1 MEQTTDDGDT
11 PVRWSAFTV
20 LAVGMALLGLAVGAV
35 FPSFAELLGVPARYT
50 GAPTFRAA
58 CLAAG
63 LVLGCANWLLVRQ
76 VIGSRLRV
84 LAGRLSDIAATVGN
98 PVASAQGPSRP
109 AADLA
114 LPVGSRDDLGIT
126 AAAFNALLA
135 ALDLERR
142 FRSAVHASNDVM
154 ALLTPTGEISFL
166 SDSVADVLGWTR
178 EELLG
183 RHVGGLLHA
192 EDADLF
198 TDSGAPIA
206 PDGQPLSQ
214 VFVVRARH
222 RDGSWRHLEVSS
234 SDRRGDPVI
243 GGLLITARDV
253 TDRLELQQRLAF
265 QATHDALTGLPN
277 RAALLARGAE
287 LLTGPARLAVLLMD
301 LDRFKEVNDTLGHSY
316 GDRLLAQV
324 GPRLRPLVRDVDLVA
339 RLGGDEFA
347 VLLPGVTATEAC
359 AAAARLQAAL
369 GTPFLVD
376 GLALDVDVS
385 IGVAVAGAE
394 SLEIGALLRQAD
406 IAMYTAKERQ
416 SGVQLYD
423 PSADDHDR
431 SRLLLLSELRLG
443 LAESQLVVHYQPQL
457 SLDSG
462 RVTGVEALVRWQHP
476 VRGLLGP
483 VEFLPAVE
491 RTALIEPLTDAVL
504 DAVLAQLR
512 EWCAEGIAVPVSVNL
527 SARSLIRADLPD
539 RVLSRLRTHG
549 VPAAMLR
556 LEVTESALLTEPER
570 AREVLGRLHAAGVAI
585 SIDDFGT
592 GFSAMSHLKHLPV
605 SEIKVDR
612 SYVAE
617 MTSSTEDAAVVRSV
631 IDLGHELG
639 MTVVAEGVEDTLTA
653 EALASL
659 RCDVVQGHLFS
670 VPRTAVDVTDWLRS
684 AARSPADRS

>member
-1 MEQTTDDGDT
+1 
-11 PVRWSAFTV
+11 
-20 LAVGMALLGLAVGAV
+20 MALLGLAVGAV
-35 FPSFAELLGVPARYT
+35 FPYFADVLGVPGRHT
-50 GAPTFRAA
+50 TAPTFRAA

-63 LVLGCANWLLVRQ
+63 LVLGCANWLLVRR
-76 VIGSRLRV
+76 VVGARLRV
-84 LAGRLSDIAATVGN
+84 LAGRLSDVAATVGN
-98 PVASAQGPSRP
+98 PVATAQSSSRP
-109 AADLA
+109 ALDLA
-114 LPVGSRDDLGIT
+114 LPVGSRDDLGTT

-135 ALDLERR
+135 ALDHERR
-142 FRSAVHASNDVM
+142 FRSVVHATNDVM
-154 ALLTPTGEISFL
+154 ALLTPTGELSFV
-166 SDSVADVLGWTR
+166 SDSVATVLGWTR

-183 RHVGGLLHA
+183 RHAAELLSA
-192 EDADLF
+192 DDADLF

-214 VFVVRARH
+214 VFLVQARH
-222 RDGSWRHLEVSS
+222 RDGGWRHLEISS
-234 SDRRGDPVI
+234 SDRRDDPVI
-243 GGLLITARDV
+243 GGLLVSARDV

-347 VLLPGVTATEAC
+347 VLLPDVTAAEAC

-376 GLALDVDVS
+376 GLSLDVDVS
-385 IGVAVAGAE
+385 IGVAVSGAE
-394 SLEIGALLRQAD
+394 SLEIGTLLRQAD

-457 SLDSG
+457 SLGSG

-476 VRGLLGP
+476 TRGLLGP
-483 VEFLPAVE
+483 VDFLPAVE

-512 EWCAEGIAVPVSVNL
+512 EWCTEGIAVPVSVNL

-539 RVLSRLRTHG
+539 RVLSRLRAHG

-556 LEVTESALLTEPER
+556 LEVTESALLTEPAR
-570 AREVLGRLHAAGVAI
+570 AGAVLGRLHAAGVTI

-639 MTVVAEGVEDTLTA
+639 MTVVAEGVEDAVTA

-670 VPRTAVDVTDWLRS
+670 VARTAGDVTDWLRN
-684 AARSPADRS
+684 ATRSPASRP